1 MPNNLT
7 AVEAKWL
14 VDNCMPEHAT
24 AEAPGWPPGGFFR
37 KVLGGNMRDN
47 GQLETAYLMLEPG
60 KHLCLKVQEL
70 GELPTRYSKTVY
82 HGTSLGALE
91 KIMSEGFRPS
101 VGAGSE
107 AAGQKFG
114 CALPMVYTSG
124 LLETAH
130 GYVGNVDNG
139 QRIGSDERFGPKV
152 NCVIWMQA
160 DPKQRLF
167 YKKASKN
174 KSGQLR
180 NEQQGYHPKDLR
192 ITKIYLHCIEAGN
205 TSPQKAKYGDGEPNG
220 EQRRRLNADL
230 RAAAALLFTEDQAP
244 WWRPP
249 SIIVQTKKEKAAG
262 SVSKAN
268 RRVLKRWKR
277 ERANKQA
284 TPGSSSAPSKKDDS
298 PTRHEGA
305 TSKSAPASGRDHDAH
320 LEGAVKRL
328 AAKEQEERGKLEA
341 AASPPV
347 QKAAKPAPSEQRGA
361 GTTPPMGKGDG
372 PTPPEQMGVVLPPP
386 TEVYS
391 QNSLLTRKSKYGQ
404 QKTSEASGETATTE
418 AEAAQN
424 LRATI
429 AALAPA
435 PPLAPPPPP
444 HAAQHQQR
452 SRSPRTRGV
461 DTRGL
466 CNNGCGRPA
475 AMGYVACCRTCT
487 QTSGR
492 SHGPRC
498 NAAFQQSSK
507 ESSKA
512 RPWRRTGLY
521 DE

>member
-7 AVEAKWL
+7 AVQAQWL

-37 KVLGGNMRDN
+37 NVLGGNMRDN

-60 KHLCLKVQEL
+60 KHLCLKVQEP
-70 GELPTRYSKTVY
+70 GELPTRYSQTVY

-101 VGAGSE
+101 VGAGSG

-114 CALPMVYTSG
+114 CVLPMVYTSG

-160 DPKQRLF
+160 DPEQRLF
-167 YKKASKN
+167 YKKALKN
-174 KSGQLR
+174 KSGKLR

-205 TSPQKAKYGDGEPNG
+205 TSPEKAKYGDGELKG
-220 EQRRRLNADL
+220 WQRRRLNADL
-230 RAAAALLFTEDQAP
+230 RAAAELLFTEDQAP

-249 SIIVQTKKEKAAG
+249 SIIVQTKKDNSQRG
-262 SVSKAN
+262 GGP
-268 RRVLKRWKR
+268 RRKR

-284 TPGSSSAPSKKDDS
+284 TPGSSSAPSKQDDS
-298 PTRHEGA
+298 PTCYEGV

-320 LEGAVKRL
+320 LEGAAKRL
-328 AAKEQEERGKLEA
+328 AAKEQEERERLEA
-341 AASPPV
+341 AASPPL
-347 QKAAKPAPSEQRGA
+347 ALPS
-361 GTTPPMGKGDG
+361 
-372 PTPPEQMGVVLPPP
+372 PPP
-386 TEVYS
+386 ASMEKDEGVQPSDSIGFPWIFIEGEPAEPSFPVALQRADPVPTGAAARE
-391 QNSLLTRKSKYGQ
+391 QLETRRL
-404 QKTSEASGETATTE
+404 SG
-418 AEAAQN
+418 
-424 LRATI
+424 
-429 AALAPA
+429 
-435 PPLAPPPPP
+435 LAPPPPRIP
-444 HAAQHQQR
+444 PAAAQGSQR
-452 SRSPRTRGV
+452 SRSPRQRRG
-461 DTRGL
+461 DTRRL
-466 CNNGCGRPA
+466 CINGCGRPA

-512 RPWRRTGLY
+512 RPWRCTGLY